1 VDAVYTLVMNRK
13 KMITLLVLLLGTF
26 SLPFVLDI
34 YMSITTQNKV
44 YRNVAAIEPRR
55 AAVVLGT
62 SKYTFGRNNLFY
74 DYRLDAVAELWNNDK
89 IDAVL
94 VSGDNSRRDYNEP
107 QFMKNDLVMRGIPE
121 EYITLD
127 YAGFRTLDSIVR
139 ASVVFMLDDF
149 IVVSQPFHC
158 QRAIYIAN
166 TKNIRAIAY
175 GARPIGGILG
185 AKVRLREILAR
196 TKAILDL
203 HVFKVQPKF
212 LGNQEVVRYKSP

>member
-1 VDAVYTLVMNRK
+1 MDAEYTLAMDRK
-13 KMITLLVLLLGTF
+13 KMITLLVLLLGVL
-26 SLPFVLDI
+26 SLPFILDTYI
-34 YMSITTQNKV
+34 SITTRNKV
-44 YRNVAAIEPRR
+44 YRDLAAIQPKR

-62 SKYTFGRNNLFY
+62 SKYTSGRHNLFY
-74 DYRLDAVAELWNNDK
+74 DYRLNAVAELWNNNK

-107 QFMKNDLVMRGIPE
+107 QFMKNDLIMRGIPE

-175 GARPIGGILG
+175 GAQPIGGVLG
-185 AKVRLREILAR
+185 SKVRLREVLAR
-196 TKAILDL
+196 TRAILDL
-203 HVFKVQPKF
+203 HVFSVQPKF
-212 LGNQEVVRYKSP
+212 LGKHEVVRYRNR